1 MEQNQQL
8 RDLCRDRKNALH
20 LGIQQIADM
29 TDLPA
34 STVSK
39 FFSDT
44 SKSPSIY
51 TAGPICRVLGVDL
64 NEYFEITPAD
74 PESVKTALERA
85 EAQTELYERIIAAK
99 NRWIRA
105 LAIALGVILLGIIGL
120 LIYDLSMLDRGWFQE
135 AAQRL
140 LSASRQM

>member
-1 MEQNQQL
+1 MEKNQQL
-8 RDLCRDRKNALH
+8 RDLCRIRKDELH
-20 LGIQQIADM
+20 LGIQQITDM
-29 TDLPA
+29 TDLPT

-64 NEYFEITPAD
+64 NEYFGITPAD
-74 PESVKTALERA
+74 PESARTENERLKAQA
-85 EAQTELYERIIAAK
+85 EIFERVIAAK

-105 LAIALGVILLGIIGL
+105 LAIALGVVLLGIIAV
-120 LIYDLSMLDRGWFQE
+120 LIYDLSMLDRGWFQA
-135 AAQRL
+135 AAQRY
-140 LSASRQM
+140 LSAARQM

>member
-1 MEQNQQL
+1 MEKNQQL
-8 RDLCRDRKNALH
+8 RDLCRIKKDELH

-29 TDLPA
+29 TDLPT

-64 NEYFEITPAD
+64 NEYFDITPAD
-74 PESVKTALERA
+74 PEGAKTENERLKAQA
-85 EAQTELYERIIAAK
+85 EIFERVIAAK

-105 LAIALGVILLGIIGL
+105 LAIALGVVLLGIIAV
-120 LIYDLSMLDRGWFQE
+120 LIYDLSMLDRGWFQA
-135 AAQRL
+135 AAQRY
-140 LSASRQM
+140 LSAARQM